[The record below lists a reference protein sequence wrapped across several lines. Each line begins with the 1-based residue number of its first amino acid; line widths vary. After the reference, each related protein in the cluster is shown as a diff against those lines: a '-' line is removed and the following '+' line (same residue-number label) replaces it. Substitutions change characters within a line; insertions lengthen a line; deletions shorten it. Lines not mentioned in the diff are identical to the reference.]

1 MTNVAY
7 EWDPKKAADN
17 LRKHGVDFA
26 DAVGVLQDPLAGTAP
41 DEHPREIRLVTI
53 GRDFRNRTVVV
64 VYTWRGH
71 AIRIISA
78 RLATP
83 RERRAYEG

>member
-1 MTNVAY
+1 MSQVAY
-7 EWDPKKAADN
+7 EWDPKKATEN
-17 LRKHGVDFA
+17 LLKHGVEFA
-26 DAVGVLQDPLAGTAP
+26 DAVGVLQDPLAVTAP
-41 DEHPREIRLVTI
+41 DDCPRELRSVTI
-53 GRDFRNRTVVV
+53 GRDFLNRTVVV
-64 VYTWRGH
+64 VYTWRGE